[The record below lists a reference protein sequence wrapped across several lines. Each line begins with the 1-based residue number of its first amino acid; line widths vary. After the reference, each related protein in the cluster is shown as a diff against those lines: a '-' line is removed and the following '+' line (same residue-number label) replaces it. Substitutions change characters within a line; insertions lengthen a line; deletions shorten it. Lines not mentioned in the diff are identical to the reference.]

1 LVFDDDINELKELA
15 TLYKNAIKENL
26 ESGGVKNIKKGDF
39 FASYNS
45 IIELQKDYQSLKNKI
60 SILEAHNVSY

>member
-1 LVFDDDINELKELA
+1 LIFDGDIQELQELA
-15 TLYKNAIKENL
+15 TLYRNAIKENL

-45 IIELQKDYQSLKNKI
+45 IIELQKDYQSIKNKI
-60 SILEAHNVSY
+60 ALLEAHNVNY